1 MSQPWLFQ
9 KQSDRVFKEQG
20 KKRKRCSS
28 FSTLPG
34 YHLRRPHE
42 VFGNFSSPPLA
53 KQRVGPR
60 MALTPLFSSPFCFR
74 DLLHAHRRAQDLK
87 GRQRPDDTQR
97 SRRHGALHAMELHL
111 VELGESAHP
120 GMVPLSPLPYQLG
133 LLLCSTATPRQG
145 PCSMAVGFPGGTEQ
159 ASPDSRRVSWQTP
172 ADNKKPCVA
181 PARLPHHTGLTAW
194 RLSPRWAKPAG
205 QDRAA
210 PAHLGPPPPRAAPGP
225 PPSPAPP
232 RL

>member
-1 MSQPWLFQ
+1 
-9 KQSDRVFKEQG
+9 
-20 KKRKRCSS
+20 
-28 FSTLPG
+28 
-34 YHLRRPHE
+34 
-42 VFGNFSSPPLA
+42 
-53 KQRVGPR
+53 
-60 MALTPLFSSPFCFR
+60 MALSKTERSCFQGAGEKKKELFMLFHAPGLSPAKTTRSFWELLITAPGKAASGATYGPHPIVLITFLLLGFAPRTPQSP
-74 DLLHAHRRAQDLK
+74 DLK

-120 GMVPLSPLPYQLG
+120 GMVPLSPLSYQLG

-210 PAHLGPPPPRAAPGP
+210 PAHLGPPPPRTAPGP